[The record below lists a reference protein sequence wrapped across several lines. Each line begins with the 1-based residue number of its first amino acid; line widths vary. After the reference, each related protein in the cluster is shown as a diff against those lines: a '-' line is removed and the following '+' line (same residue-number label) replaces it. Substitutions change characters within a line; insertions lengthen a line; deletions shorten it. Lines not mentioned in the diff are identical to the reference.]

1 MLNSS
6 QINQL
11 KKIRDPLIRKQY
23 LVYFQLPQELRRLF
37 FAEETAN
44 KIRIIAKKN
53 NLNDKQLWWTSHITG
68 KILLGEIN
76 IINFVKTLQEKCGL
90 AEEPARKLARDINQ
104 TIFLPV
110 KESLKKIHKV
120 SKWPRE
126 DEALSP
132 EPTGPRLE
140 GNVVDLK
147 GEK

>member
-1 MLNSS
+1 MLNPS

-11 KKIRDPLIRKQY
+11 KKIKDPLIRKQY

-76 IINFVKTLQEKCGL
+76 IVDFVKTLQEKCRL

-104 TIFLPV
+104 VVFLSV
-110 KESLKKIHKV
+110 KESLKKIHKIP
-120 SKWPRE
+120 KWPRE
-126 DEALSP
+126 DEALPP